1 MSDKKKKQ
9 QKKLSYIVGLF
20 KENQQNIDTF
30 AINLYYSYYY
40 HAFMEEADKLRE
52 QKEEDL
58 TPEEVEYYQELF
70 DMVSKIHTLT
80 KEGLQDGTKEEE
92 VFH

>member
-1 MSDKKKKQ
+1 MSDKKEKKQ
-9 QKKLSYIVGLF
+9 KRLSYIVGLF

-30 AINLYYSYYY
+30 GINMYYSYYY
-40 HAFMEEADKLRE
+40 HAFMEEADKMRE
-52 QKEEDL
+52 QREEEL
-58 TPEEVEYYQELF
+58 TPEEVEYYEELF

-80 KEGLQDGTKEEE
+80 KDSVQEGKEEE